1 MLAHYLA
8 FAFARLARAPF
19 AATANVLTLAL
30 GLACFI
36 AAYGIATYWRSGDA
50 YHPGAERI
58 YYIGQTWLGGEEAI
72 ESSVALPEA
81 LLEEIPGIEAVTQIS
96 GAERSTVAER
106 PLTTEDGNEAFL
118 QTATAD
124 PGIFDLF
131 AFAFVEGDPTT
142 ALRSPDEAVL
152 TEPAARRLFGDSP
165 ALGRTLTAVGS
176 RDVTVTGVIAPVR
189 QPSFM
194 GHTTD
199 SPVSFD
205 MLLVRQQARA
215 FDLEGR
221 ERSGPIWGAFG
232 GVTIVR
238 LPPGMPVEAL
248 QAWLDDLGPRASAQ
262 SGFEMSFVARPIAEL
277 TTRLVNQRFLS
288 QMDPGLSASAILL
301 ALGAVILLVACV
313 NYANL
318 AAAQAESRTKESGMR
333 SVLGATRRELFAQH
347 LLESALLT
355 IPALGLAVLTVAAA
369 SPVFMNIL
377 GVEVTHFLTR
387 GPEAAAFLAAV
398 TVASAVLAGL
408 YPALS
413 VMRVRAS
420 DALDA
425 GKARTGAGA
434 LARLLVGVQFL
445 SASFLVIVVTVT
457 QLQQAHLKDVVN
469 KPDPVVVVASGIPGV
484 GDRPQLGGGD
494 AFSSRPH
501 AAAFEAFANELLAE
515 PQVRSVTATDRIPWD
530 DGGIS
535 MMGLAASAEPGAT
548 MFAAESR
555 RLGRDWAETAGVA
568 VLAGRAL
575 DPERDRSAAPIVFG
589 RWPEPAATPTP
600 AMIDLRLVQALGY
613 AGPRSAI
620 GRTLYA
626 PSPQDPTG
634 PRTLS
639 FEVVGVVETDPTR
652 LIAQPPTWASGAT
665 ARGGTPGRIAG
676 VLYVQELTL
685 EASFANWYP
694 AVRIDRN
701 DVQGGLA
708 AIERV
713 WRELEPD
720 RPVRLL
726 FADDLFEEAYAPYGK
741 IGMAFVV
748 LSICALIISTTGL
761 LGVAVH
767 VAARRRREMGVRKVL
782 GASALGL
789 ARLLLVD
796 FSKPVLVANLLA
808 WPLGYLAA
816 QAFLQPFAERIALTP
831 APFGFSLALTLAVAW
846 AAVLGEVLKA
856 ASVRPAEVLRH
867 A

>member
-8 FAFARLARAPF
+8 FALARLMRAPF
-19 AATANVLTLAL
+19 AAAANVLTLAL

-50 YHPGAERI
+50 HHPGAERI

-72 ESSVALPEA
+72 ESSVALPDA
-81 LLEEIPGIEAVTQIS
+81 LREELPTLEAVAQIY
-96 GAERSTVAER
+96 GAERNTVAEG
-106 PLTTEDGNEAFL
+106 PITTEDGAEAFL

-124 PGIFDLF
+124 PGLFDMF
-131 AFAFVEGDPTT
+131 ALEFVEGEPTT
-142 ALRSPDEAVL
+142 ALRAPNEVVL

-165 ALGRTLTAVGS
+165 ALGQTLTAGGNQ
-176 RDVTVTGVIAPVR
+176 DLTVTGVIAPVR

-205 MLLVRQQARA
+205 MLRGRQTARA
-215 FDLEGR
+215 FDLEGN

-232 GVTIVR
+232 GTTIVR

-248 QAWLDDLGPRASAQ
+248 EARLDDLGVRATAL
-262 SGFEMSFVARPIAEL
+262 SGFEMKFFVRPIADL

-333 SVLGATRRELFAQH
+333 KVLGAARVELFAQH
-347 LLESALLT
+347 MLESGLLT
-355 IPALGLAVLTVAAA
+355 IPALALAVLTVAAA
-369 SPVFMNIL
+369 SPVFLNIL
-377 GVEVTHFLTR
+377 GVEVTHFLAR
-387 GPEAAAFLAAV
+387 GPEAVAFLAAV
-398 TVASAVLAGL
+398 TLASAVAAGL

-420 DALDA
+420 HALGADAS
-425 GKARTGAGA
+425 RTGTGA

-445 SASFLVIVVTVT
+445 SASFLVIIVTVT
-457 QLQQAHLKDVVN
+457 QLQQAHLRDVVN

-484 GDRPQLGGGD
+484 GDRPQLGGAD

-501 AAAFEAFANELLAE
+501 AAAFEAFASELLAE
-515 PQVRSVTATDRIPWD
+515 PQVRGVTATDRIPWD

-535 MMGLAASAEPGAT
+535 MTGIAGSGEAGAT
-548 MFAAESR
+548 LFTAESR
-555 RLGRDWAETAGVA
+555 RLGREWAETMGVE

-600 AMIDLRLVQALGY
+600 AMIDLRLAQALGY
-613 AGPRSAI
+613 ADPRSAI
-620 GRTLYA
+620 GRTLHA

-665 ARGGTPGRIAG
+665 AQGGTPGRIAG

-701 DVQGGLA
+701 DIQGGLA

-726 FADDLFEEAYAPYGK
+726 FTDDLFEEAYAPFSK

-748 LSICALIISTTGL
+748 LSLCALIISTTGL
-761 LGVAVH
+761 LGIAVH
-767 VAARRRREMGVRKVL
+767 VAARRRREMGIRKTL

-796 FSKPVLVANLLA
+796 FSRPVLVANLLA

-831 APFGFSLALTLAVAW
+831 APFAFSLGLTLLIAW
-846 AAVLGEVLKA
+846 AAVIGEVLKA

>member
-8 FAFARLARAPF
+8 FALARLARAPF
-19 AATANVLTLAL
+19 AATANVLTLVL

-50 YHPGAERI
+50 HHPGAERT
-58 YYIGQTWLGGEEAI
+58 YYIGQTWFGGDEAI

-81 LLEEIPGIEAVTQIS
+81 LRERIPTIEAVGQIS
-96 GAERSTVAER
+96 GAERNTVAER
-106 PLTTEDGNEAFL
+106 PITTEDGVEAFL
-118 QTATAD
+118 QAATAD
-124 PGIFDLF
+124 PGIFELF
-131 AFAFVEGDPTT
+131 AFDFVEGDPAT
-142 ALRSPDEAVL
+142 ALRTPDEAVL
-152 TEPAARRLFGDSP
+152 TAPAARRLFGDAP
-165 ALGRTLTAVGS
+165 ALGRTLRRAGS

-194 GHTTD
+194 GHTAD

-205 MLLVRQQARA
+205 MLEGRAEARA
-215 FDLEGR
+215 YGLDGS
-221 ERSGPIWGAFG
+221 ERTGPIWGAFG
-232 GVTIVR
+232 GITIVR

-248 QAWLDDLGPRASAQ
+248 QATLDDLGPHASEL
-262 SGFEMSFVARPIAEL
+262 SGFEMQFFARPIADL
-277 TTRLVNQRFLS
+277 TTRLINQRFLS
-288 QMDPGLSASAILL
+288 QMDPGFSASAILL
-301 ALGAVILLVACV
+301 ALGAVVLLVACV

-318 AAAQAESRTKESGMR
+318 AAAQAASRTKESGMR
-333 SVLGATRRELFAQH
+333 KVLGAARAELFAQH

-355 IPALGLAVLTVAAA
+355 LPALALAMLTVAAA
-369 SPVFMNIL
+369 APVFRNML
-377 GVEVTHFLTR
+377 GVEITHFLAR

-398 TVASAVLAGL
+398 ALASAVAAGL

-413 VMRVRAS
+413 VTRVRAS
-420 DALDA
+420 HALER
-425 GKARTGAGA
+425 GSARTGTGA

-445 SASFLVIVVTVT
+445 SASFLVIIVTVT
-457 QLQQAHLKDVVN
+457 QLQQAHLRDVVN
-469 KPDPVVVVASGIPGV
+469 KPDPVIVVASGIPGV
-484 GDRPQLGGGD
+484 GDRPQLGGPD
-494 AFSSRPH
+494 AFASRPH
-501 AAAFEAFANELLAE
+501 AAAFEAFANELMAA

-535 MMGLAASAEPGAT
+535 MTGLAASAESGAT
-548 MFAAESR
+548 MFAAETR
-555 RLGRDWAETAGVA
+555 RLGRDWVDAAGVE

-575 DPERDRSAAPIVFG
+575 DPERDRSAAPIIFG
-589 RWPEPAATPTP
+589 QRPAPASTPTQV
-600 AMIDLRLVQALGY
+600 MIDLRLAQALGF
-613 AGPRSAI
+613 ADPAMAI
-620 GRTLYA
+620 GLSLYA
-626 PSPQDPTG
+626 PSTQDPTG
-634 PRTLS
+634 PRALT

-665 ARGGTPGRIAG
+665 QRGGTPGRIAG

-694 AVRIDRN
+694 AVRIDRG
-701 DVQGGLA
+701 DIQGGLA

-713 WRELEPD
+713 WRAIEPD
-720 RPVRLL
+720 RPPRLL
-726 FADDLFEEAYAPYGK
+726 FTDDLFDEAYAPFSK

-748 LSICALIISTTGL
+748 LSLCALIISTTGL
-761 LGVAVH
+761 LGIAVH
-767 VAARRRREMGVRKVL
+767 VAARRRREMGIRKTL

-808 WPLGYLAA
+808 WPLGYFAA

-831 APFGFSLALTLAVAW
+831 APFGFSLALTLAIAW
-846 AAVLGEVLKA
+846 AAVIGEVLKA